1 MERYE
6 SGKFFVPVI
15 GAGTVNTE
23 FEVLTGM
30 STSHFGPG
38 EYPFRSILRDQTCE
52 TIAHTLSESGY
63 TSHALHNH
71 QATFYSRHIV
81 YQNLGFSS
89 FTPVEYMLSPEYTE
103 LAWAKDSVLV
113 PEIFATL
120 ESTENQDFVFAVSVQ
135 GHGKYPDDY
144 KADPND
150 IHITSGIDDSDSL
163 NQFNY
168 YLKQIQEMDAFI
180 GELTEKVMAFDEP
193 TVLVFYGDHLPS
205 LSISNKM
212 LTDGD
217 IFTTEYVILS
227 NYDLKVEE
235 PIGDLNAYQMYP
247 TVMSLIGNRNGVIN
261 SFHQACSDDEDFLEK
276 LEMLEYDLLYG
287 KGYAYGSKGKYPT
300 NPDMT
305 LGTRGITIESYEIV
319 GETLYIKGKNFTKF
333 SEITL
338 DGDEQDT
345 VFIDSETLA
354 TNYEKF
360 KKITVRQISDKGDM
374 LGETD
379 PIYKQ

>member
-1 MERYE
+1 
-6 SGKFFVPVI
+6 
-15 GAGTVNTE
+15 
-23 FEVLTGM
+23 
-30 STSHFGPG
+30 
-38 EYPFRSILRDQTCE
+38 
-52 TIAHTLSESGY
+52 
-63 TSHALHNH
+63 
-71 QATFYSRHIV
+71 
-81 YQNLGFSS
+81 
-89 FTPVEYMLSPEYTE
+89 
-103 LAWAKDSVLV
+103 
-113 PEIFATL
+113 
-120 ESTENQDFVFAVSVQ
+120 
-135 GHGKYPDDY
+135 
-144 KADPND
+144 
-150 IHITSGIDDSDSL
+150 
-163 NQFNY
+163 
-168 YLKQIQEMDAFI
+168 
-180 GELTEKVMAFDEP
+180 
-193 TVLVFYGDHLPS
+193 
-205 LSISNKM
+205 
-212 LTDGD
+212 
-217 IFTTEYVILS
+217 
-227 NYDLKVEE
+227 
-235 PIGDLNAYQMYP
+235 
-247 TVMSLIGNRNGVIN
+247 MSLIGNRNGVIN